1 MELSRMEM
9 ENEIDNVVKIL
20 EIVEKRKEK
29 LIVPGEDSTAEGE
42 TVTEECEE
50 EKEVMVE
57 YVTGKLFE
65 KLDIPQEIA
74 SLISFKNADSYKQKI
89 LDLQAVLEKMKK
101 KAFIDG
107 VDESN
112 KVDAAMNGMQETPT
126 PAKKI
131 ADAMGVKTPSIFR
144 RR

>member
-20 EIVEKRKEK
+20 QIVEKRKEK
-29 LIVPGEDSTAEGE
+29 FVPAEGSTAEGE
-42 TVTEECEE
+42 TVAEEYEE

-89 LDLQAVLEKMKK
+89 LNLQAILEKMKK
-101 KAFIDG
+101 TAFIDG

-112 KVDAAMNGMQETPT
+112 KIDAAMNGMQGTPT